1 VLIPILL
8 VCAGFAALYQG
19 GNALLA
25 GSSGLARHFGL
36 PPLLVGLTVVAFAT
50 SAPELAVSVLAAFQ
64 GTPDIAVG
72 NVLGSNIFNTLIA
85 VGVVA
90 VLAPFAIPKTLMRRE
105 IPLGIAATVLV
116 GIFAWTDGGLTR
128 VEGAVLV
135 LALVGVLTWIVR
147 SAMKERALASDPVA
161 SQGEEGPEADLDAV
175 PAMLVMGAGAGAAL
189 LDMASLSLLDFAV
202 PGAAFLTLLNARFH
216 VKRPTLLIRGL
227 AILFGLAMLVLGSN
241 ALVDGAGEIALSFGV
256 SEAMVGLTV
265 VAIGTSAPELATAVA
280 AARKGETELALGNA
294 LGSNLFNL
302 LGVLGVAAAIFPI
315 EIAPSFLHRD
325 LLVALGVSILL
336 LLPLMTRNRVGRAG
350 GVAMLALWVAYNAG
364 IIWLELG

>member
-1 VLIPILL
+1 MLIPILL
-8 VCAGFAALYQG
+8 VFAGFAALYQG

-25 GSSGLARHFGL
+25 GASGLARHFGL

-50 SAPELAVSVLAAFQ
+50 SAPELAVSVLAAFR

-90 VLAPFAIPKTLMRRE
+90 VLSPVVIPQTLMRRE

-116 GIFAWTDGGLTR
+116 GLFAWTGGGLTR
-128 VEGAVLV
+128 IEGGFLVLV
-135 LALVGVLTWIVR
+135 LVLVLGWMVR
-147 SAMKERALASDPVA
+147 SAMQEKGTVETPEPSDEA
-161 SQGEEGPEADLDAV
+161 EADLDAGA
-175 PAMLVMGAGAGAAL
+175 AMLVMGAGAGAAL
-189 LDMASLSLLDFAV
+189 LDIATLSLLDFAV

-227 AILFGLAMLVLGSN
+227 AILFGLGMLVLGSN
-241 ALVDGAGEIALSFGV
+241 ALVEGAREIALSFGI

-280 AARKGETELALGNA
+280 AARKGQTELALGNA

-302 LGVLGVAAAIFPI
+302 LAVLGVAAAIFPI

-325 LLVALGVSILL
+325 LPVALAVSTLL
-336 LLPLMTRNRVGRAG
+336 LLPLMTKRRIGRIG
-350 GVAMLALWVAYNAG
+350 GVAMLALWVAYTG
-364 IIWLELG
+364 VLVWLELR

>member
-1 VLIPILL
+1 MLIPILL
-8 VCAGFAALYQG
+8 VLAGFAALYQG

-25 GSSGLARHFGL
+25 GASGLARHFGL

-72 NVLGSNIFNTLIA
+72 NVLGSNIFNTLVA
-85 VGVVA
+85 VGAVA
-90 VLAPFAIPKTLMRRE
+90 VLAPTVIPKTLMRRE

-116 GIFAWTDGGLTR
+116 GLFAWTGGGLTR
-128 VEGAVLV
+128 VEGGLLV
-135 LALVGVLTWIVR
+135 LTLIAVLTWMVR
-147 SAMKERALASDPVA
+147 SAMQEKERLEEVEQSSDQA
-161 SQGEEGPEADLDAV
+161 EADLDATA
-175 PAMLVMGAGAGAAL
+175 AMLVMGAGAGAAL
-189 LDMASLSLLDFAV
+189 LDFATLSLVDFAV

-216 VKRPTLLIRGL
+216 VQRPNLLIRTL

-241 ALVDGAGEIALSFGV
+241 ALVEGAREIALSFGI
-256 SEAMVGLTV
+256 SEGMVGLTV

-280 AARKGETELALGNA
+280 AARKGETDLALGNA

-302 LGVLGVAAAIFPI
+302 LAVLGVAAAIFPI

-325 LLVALGVSILL
+325 LPVALGVSVLL
-336 LLPLMTRNRVGRAG
+336 LLPIMTKRRVGRVAG
-350 GVAMLALWVAYNAG
+350 LAMLALWMAYTLG
-364 IIWLELG
+364 IIWLELR